1 MIKEIKLPDLGE
13 GIDSAEV
20 SEIKVSKG
28 DSIKS
33 DDTIIVLE
41 SDKASMEIPSDYSG
55 VVSKV
60 YVKSGDNISPNDHI
74 IDIVHASN
82 WVHQSNNDPSFLDI
96 PSSLKDALENW
107 VTNFEKIKKLDEVL
121 SGYDVLSAS
130 VDEYQVAT
138 LETKVK
144 LLSPVPTP
152 QSFRDF
158 YAFEQHVRSARKLR
172 GLDMHPDWFKIPI
185 FYFSNPV
192 ALYGHKAEIPYPT
205 GTNELDFELEFAI
218 IIANGGSNISVNN
231 AKNFIAGYTICN
243 DWSAR
248 DLQRE
253 EMAMNLGPAKGK
265 DFATSF
271 GPYMVTPDELENDW
285 DENGKLHLRMTCHV
299 NDKLVSDGNTNDL
312 YHSFNKMIER
322 ASMNT
327 ELLPGDYL
335 GSGTVGTGCI
345 LELRPENT
353 GGWIKKGDVVKMEVE
368 RLGILEN
375 KIV

>member
-1 MIKEIKLPDLGE
+1 MKFVTFQKGNN
-13 GIDSAEV
+13 
-20 SEIKVSKG
+20 SKHRFG
-28 DSIKS
+28 FK
-33 DDTIIVLE
+33 
-41 SDKASMEIPSDYSG
+41 K
-55 VVSKV
+55 
-60 YVKSGDNISPNDHI
+60 NDHI

-130 VDEYQVAT
+130 VDENQIAT

-353 GGWIKKGDVVKMEVE
+353 GGWIKKGDVVKMAVE